1 MIEIWKRYRFEA
13 AHRLPKTQP
22 THKCHNLHGHN
33 FVVSMSFVGEV
44 NSDGWLVDFGDITVA
59 SNTIK
64 TVVDHRHLND
74 IPGLENPTSEVLATW
89 IWDRMMVLIP
99 CLSSVQVQENDDCG
113 AVYRGQ

>member
-1 MIEIWKRYRFEA
+1 
-13 AHRLPKTQP
+13 
-22 THKCHNLHGHN
+22 
-33 FVVSMSFVGEV
+33 
-44 NSDGWLVDFGDITVA
+44 VDFGDITVA